1 MNNFIVENGILTQYT
16 GKARV
21 VVIPEGVKSID
32 PKGFA
37 DCKNIKKLIL
47 NEGLECFNEECL
59 SSFINGE
66 EKLARILIPSTVKE
80 IILAGKSGVLG
91 GKVSYSIHE
100 ENPKYF
106 MDDDIC
112 YEVNEQGKYIV
123 LFCQNK
129 MLGHA
134 IINDGTIAI
143 SDCAFATPQK
153 NFDDSP
159 EEEFDFDDENFDD
172 EDFDFNFDFDFDYDD
187 DTVGV
192 FARLQKIELPDS
204 LEKIGVNAFSKCEAL
219 SEIVIGPAVSFI
231 DATAFSGCKKLKKIT
246 VSPDNAYYTDIDGV
260 LFDKSIKTLIA
271 FPENKKADKYELPA
285 TIESFGTAF
294 ANVQGIKELHLSSNI
309 TKLVRNAFPES
320 CKIKKLYIKND
331 IKDIDPCAFGVEAYE
346 SVTRDEPIEVYV
358 ASNYYFTDYVQG
370 VMKSP
375 QGDISV
381 TNENDTPEIKKIKK
395 QFAFKKVADGLC
407 ITQFLEPSHGQKS
420 SPTVVIPAM
429 LGDQPVVEMG
439 ANMFGQ
445 LSYGIET
452 IIISDGIK
460 RIGQSVLFGH
470 SNLTKI
476 VFPASVEEISPWVF
490 SDEEKEYKD
499 LYLHGDDL
507 VVVVEPDSYA
517 EQFITTYKYEDGNR
531 PRIVINGE
539 GADYLK
545 MVAEGKGYKAVLQE
559 GLEPTDRVIV
569 PNTYRNKPVT
579 KVVLFELDE
588 SYGFDYGEIPSEI
601 MALSIPE
608 NVKEI
613 VQLKKFRPV
622 GKTYDNL
629 PNISVAEG
637 NNHFWSDGIALY
649 SKDQKTL
656 LQLIDYSVEEY
667 AIPAATEVISG
678 KAFENCAAIKKIV
691 LSQNIRILGEQA
703 FSCCRALAEIV
714 GMERVQEVGRNAI
727 YGTAYEQ
734 NQEYIIIGNTLTK
747 YSGEQSV
754 FKVPEGV
761 EVIGE
766 GAFRTYSYGKT
777 VDKLKEIVLPSS
789 IKKLASAAFSGRN
802 ALKTINLPEGLTT
815 IDYDVFAGCDA
826 LDSIH
831 IPSTVTELSP
841 SAFSIRD
848 WDRQKSK
855 MTAITVAD
863 NNQNYCA
870 VNNVLYNKAMTE
882 ILLIPANAD
891 IEELVIPVTATKIS
905 GANSCSNIKRI
916 VFKGS
921 VDAWN
926 SAFANCTSLTEVVFE
941 GECSKIA
948 DYAFSECKKL
958 KKVTFATDLREIG
971 ARAFNKTGIK
981 ELVLPET
988 VIHIGEEAFAG
999 TGIKKISLPK
1009 SVRTLGW
1016 GAFSCVPEIEVYDSI
1031 DPEAKDAGKAIDTM
1045 NGRPNSLVGYIG
1057 MGPANAMWECAANH
1071 KWVNYTIVVKS
1082 AETGEV
1088 KYKVWMGADGS
1099 QRQYYCFLSSA
1110 WGHNATFAFAQL
1122 DEFFPKIR
1130 GAEHK
1135 LQVAQYRLEYPC
1147 ELSDEAKKKYE
1158 AYVKKNAKKGE

>member
-1 MNNFIVENGILTQYT
+1 MNNFLIENGVLTQYT
-16 GKARV
+16 GKGGVIV
-21 VVIPEGVKSID
+21 VPEGVKSIAPHAFD
-32 PKGFA
+32 

-47 NEGLECFNEECL
+47 NEGLECFDEECISSLTKQEVQL
-59 SSFINGE
+59 S
-66 EKLARILIPSTVKE
+66 RILIPSTVKE
-80 IILAGKSGVLG
+80 IKLAGKSGVLG
-91 GKVSYSIHE
+91 GKISYSIHE
-100 ENPKYF
+100 ENTKYF
-106 MDDDIC
+106 IDDDIC
-112 YEVNEQGKYIV
+112 YEVNEQGKYTV

-134 IINDGTIAI
+134 VINDGTIAI
-143 SDCAFATPQK
+143 ADCAFALPQRK
-153 NFDDSP
+153 LDESFD
-159 EEEFDFDDENFDD
+159 EEFNFDDENSDD
-172 EDFDFNFDFDFDYDD
+172 EDFDFDFDFDFDYDD
-187 DTVGV
+187 DTVGIFV
-192 FARLQKIELPDS
+192 RLQKIELPDT
-204 LEKIGVNAFSKCEAL
+204 LEKIGANAFSKCEAL
-219 SEIVIGPAVSFI
+219 SEIVIGPSVSVI
-231 DATAFSGCKKLKKIT
+231 DATAFAGCKKLKKIT
-246 VSPDNAYYTDIDGV
+246 VAPNNAYYTDVNGV
-260 LFDKSIKTLIA
+260 LFDKDIKTLVTY
-271 FPENKKADKYELPA
+271 PEGKKADQYEVPE
-285 TIESFGTAF
+285 TVENFGTAF
-294 ANVQGIKELHLSSNI
+294 ANVGGIKELSLSPNI
-309 TKLVRNAFPES
+309 AKLVKNAFPGS
-320 CKIKKLYIKND
+320 CNIKKLYIKND
-331 IKDIDPCAFGVEAYE
+331 IKDIDPCAFGEEAYE
-346 SVTRDEPIEVYV
+346 FTTRDEPIEVYV
-358 ASNYYFTDYVQG
+358 ASNYYFVDYIQE

-381 TNENDTPEIKKIKK
+381 VDENDTPEIKKIKK
-395 QFAFKKVADGLC
+395 QFAFKKVNDGLC
-407 ITQFLEPSHGQKS
+407 ITQFLEPSHGEKS

-429 LGDQPVVEMG
+429 LGDQPIVELG

-452 IIISDGIK
+452 IVISEGIK

-490 SDEEKEYKD
+490 SDDTKKYKD
-499 LYLHGDDL
+499 LYLRGDDL
-507 VVVVEPDSYA
+507 VVVVEPDTYA
-517 EQFITTYKYEDGNR
+517 EKFITSYRYKEGTR

-545 MVAEGKGYKAVLQE
+545 MVPGRGYTAVLQE

-601 MALSIPE
+601 VALSIPE
-608 NVKEI
+608 NVREI
-613 VQLKKFRPV
+613 VQLKKFRPTH
-622 GKTYDNL
+622 KTEDNL

-637 NNHFWSDGIALY
+637 NKWFWSDGIALY

-667 AIPAATEVISG
+667 VLPDATEMISD
-678 KAFENCAAIKKIV
+678 KAFENCASIKKVV
-691 LSQNIRILGEQA
+691 LPQNICTLGEQA

-714 GMERVQEVGRNAI
+714 GMERVLEVGKNAI

-734 NQEYIIIGNTLTK
+734 NQEYIIVGNTLTK
-747 YSGEQSV
+747 YSGDQNS

-761 EVIGE
+761 EIIGE
-766 GAFRTYSYGKT
+766 GAFRTYTYGKA
-777 VDKLKEIVLPSS
+777 DILEEITLPAS
-789 IKKLASAAFSGRN
+789 IKKLSPAAFSGRN

-815 IDYDVFAGCDA
+815 IEYDVFAGCDA
-826 LDSIH
+826 LEGIH
-831 IPSTVTELSP
+831 IPSTVTELSAN
-841 SAFSIRD
+841 AFSVRD

-855 MTAITVAD
+855 MTTITVAGD
-863 NNQNYCA
+863 NPNYCA
-870 VNNVLYNKAMTE
+870 VDNVLYNKTMTE
-882 ILLIPANAD
+882 ILLIPVNAD
-891 IEELVIPVTATKIS
+891 IEELVIPATVAKIS
-905 GANSCSNIKRI
+905 GANSCCNIKRI

-926 SAFANCTSLTEVVFE
+926 SAFANLSSLTEVVFE
-941 GECSKIA
+941 GKCGKIA

-958 KKVTFATDLREIG
+958 KKVTFATDLCEIG
-971 ARAFNKTGIK
+971 ARAFKKTGLK
-981 ELVLPET
+981 ELALPET
-988 VIHIGEEAFAG
+988 VVHIGEEAFAE
-999 TGIKKISLPK
+999 TKIQKITLPK

-1031 DPEAKDAGKAIDTM
+1031 DPDAKEAGKAIDTM

-1082 AETGEV
+1082 AETNEV

-1110 WGHNATFAFAQL
+1110 WGRNATFAFAQL
-1122 DEFFPKIR
+1122 DEFFSKIR

-1135 LQVAQYRLEYPC
+1135 LQVAQYRLEYPYD
-1147 ELSDEAKKKYE
+1147 LSDEAKAKYE
-1158 AYVKKNAKKGE
+1158 AYVKKNSKKGE